1 MAIDIRDAKPE
12 SPTSRR
18 GPRLPFFGGILKFV
32 ALLVLLAVAAGLVSF
47 AAGWRPSLNPFMNET
62 VDRSS

>member
-32 ALLVLLAVAAGLVSF
+32 ALLGLLAVAAGPVSF
-47 AAGWRPSLNPFMNET
+47 AAG
-62 VDRSS
+62 